1 MIETVVFM
9 LAGAFVFASG
19 IAFEKLIHM
28 NQKEESEEVFKEN
41 RDEMNEEMLKQ
52 WENLLGYDGNE
63 KEDTYENI

>member
-1 MIETVVFM
+1 MLECLVFM

-19 IAFEKLIHM
+19 IAFEKLVYM
-28 NQKEESEEVFKEN
+28 NEQEERDEVFDETS
-41 RDEMNEEMLKQ
+41 DEMSEEMLKQ